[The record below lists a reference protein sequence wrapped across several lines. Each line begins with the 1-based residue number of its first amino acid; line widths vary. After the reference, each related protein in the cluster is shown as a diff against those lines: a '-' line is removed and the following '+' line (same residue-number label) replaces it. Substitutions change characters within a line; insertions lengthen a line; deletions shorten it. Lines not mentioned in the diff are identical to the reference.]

1 MILMLIEKLKER
13 FADAI
18 VAAQNEH
25 GDETVTVSRDVQAD
39 FFRALRD
46 EPDFEFNM
54 LVDVT
59 AVDWLDRKPRFDVVY
74 HLNSLTRGHR
84 LRVKVG
90 VDAAD
95 AWVPSLTSLWG
106 SADWL
111 ERECF
116 DMYGISFK
124 GHPDLRRILM
134 YDSFEGYPL
143 RKDYLYN
150 KRQPIVEEIDPVVNP
165 IHPSK

>member
-1 MILMLIEKLKER
+1 MLTEKLKER

-18 VAAQNEH
+18 LDARIEH
-25 GDETVTVSRDVQAD
+25 GDETVTVKRDLGYE

-46 EPDFEFNM
+46 EPGFEFNT

-59 AVDWLDRKPRFDVVY
+59 AVDWPDRKPRFEVVY
-74 HLNSLTRGHR
+74 HLNSLTLGHR
-84 LRVKVG
+84 LRVKLQ

-95 AWVPSLTSLWG
+95 AWVHSLTGLWG

-116 DMYGISFK
+116 DMFGIAFK

-150 KRQPIVEEIDPVVNP
+150 KRQPVVEEVDPVVHP

>member
-1 MILMLIEKLKER
+1 MLTEKITARFGGEILS
-13 FADAI
+13 
-18 VAAQNEH
+18 AQSAR
-25 GDETVTVSRDVQAD
+25 GDETITIDREPAYEI
-39 FFRALRD
+39 FRALRD

-59 AVDWLDRKPRFDVVY
+59 AVDWLERKPRFDVVY

-84 LRVKVG
+84 IRVKIAVDGPEPWVHSVVG
-90 VDAAD
+90 
-95 AWVPSLTSLWG
+95 LWG
-106 SADWL
+106 AADWL

-116 DMYGISFK
+116 DMFGIVFK

-134 YDSFEGYPL
+134 YDSFQGHPL
-143 RKDYLYN
+143 RKDYVFN
-150 KRQPIVEEIDPVVNP
+150 KRQPIVPETDPVVNP